1 MSSWQDK
8 LDEII
13 NRRKIGNSRIRINAE
28 MEIRKNLN
36 VLVKFLRKKNFT
48 VDELRL
54 YLENEVI
61 EYLDS
66 YEACDKKGHD
76 IRNFNLDEDEFPCFL
91 CDEKVGL
98 DFVKGN
104 DGNYRRR
111 NK

>member
-1 MSSWQDK
+1 MSSWEDK
-8 LDEII
+8 VNEISN
-13 NRRKIGNSRIRINAE
+13 NRHIDNSKIRINAV

-36 VLVKFLRKKNFT
+36 VLVKYLRKKNLT
-48 VDELRL
+48 MDELRL

-61 EYLDS
+61 EYLDQ

-76 IRNFNLDEDEFPCFL
+76 IRNFNLDKDEFPCFL

-111 NK
+111 KN